1 MSRASKGDR
10 VVTTARLARPVWE
23 LVTERAAAAGVSV
36 SAYVSDVMAE
46 HVGRGDLVAE
56 LGRRPIAEGLLPLAM

>member
-23 LVTERAAAAGVSV
+23 TVRDHAAAAGVSV
-36 SAYVSDVMAE
+36 SAYVADVMAE
-46 HVGRGDLVAE
+46 HVGREDLVAE
-56 LGRRPIAEGLLPLAM
+56 LGRPIAEGLPLAM